1 MYSEIFTP
9 NLLFIFSFRNTTK
22 FHKFATNNLEL
33 KDVVIHNKVSVYE
46 IEQGLNVSLAT
57 IRNWIKLGYLKK
69 INGEWIDKES
79 YDRFLE
85 QYIGK
90 QKLHSRANKKNK
102 VQNNYIHLFKKYSD
116 LLESNTDAEWMAQ
129 QYENDLSESHKNKEG
144 IFYTPV
150 FIIDEMLKF
159 LDEDDLSCK
168 TFLDPSCGTG
178 NFLIQAI
185 KKGIRPENI
194 YGFDTDEMAVKIA
207 IQRIYQLTGY
217 KTKNIIYAD
226 FLNEIGSSQDNL
238 FNHSYH
244 QKFDYIFTN
253 PPWGKK
259 LKHSAKARY
268 GQIFNAGN
276 SLDTSALFLFASLKI
291 LSKNG
296 KLGFLLPES
305 VFNIGSF
312 EDIRKELLNYHILS
326 ILNFGKG
333 FKELL
338 TTTQAIIIEKKSHT
352 NKGILIIHQEKK
364 QDHSYF
370 RNQISFK
377 NNPKTIFNFWINNE
391 EQKVVEKIFSNPYI
405 TLKNNAI
412 WGMGI
417 VTGNNKEFCKTQPIN
432 EKYVPVWRG
441 EDITPHQLKEP
452 ALYIE
457 KNLSKYQQA
466 APQHLYEAKEK
477 IIYRFI
483 TPRLCFYLDTQQR
496 YILNSANFF
505 ILKDNFPIQSCQL
518 VQYFNSEII
527 NWLFQTI
534 FKTHKI
540 LRSDLEELPIIIKY
554 FEQHYVFDEIK
565 FLKFLG
571 IKKSSNGSY
580 RIEK

>member
-1 MYSEIFTP
+1 MKE
-9 NLLFIFSFRNTTK
+9 LLL
-22 FHKFATNNLEL
+22 HKVN
-33 KDVVIHNKVSVYE
+33 IHE
-46 IEQGLNVSLAT
+46 IERDLNVSLAT

-69 INGEWIDKES
+69 LNGEWIDKES
-79 YDRFLE
+79 YDKFLAE
-85 QYIGK
+85 YVGK
-90 QKLHSRANKKNK
+90 QKLHSRANKQHK
-102 VQNNYIHLFKKYSD
+102 VQDNTIHLFQKYSA
-116 LLESNTDAEWMAQ
+116 LLESNTDAEVIAQ

-150 FIIDEMLKF
+150 FIIDEMLNF
-159 LDEDDLSCK
+159 LDKDDLSCK

-185 KKGIRPENI
+185 KKGILPENI
-194 YGFDTDEMAVKIA
+194 YGFDTDEISVKIT
-207 IQRIYQLTGY
+207 IKRIYQLTGY
-217 KTKNIIYAD
+217 KTENIICAD
-226 FLNEIGSSQDNL
+226 FLNEIGSSQNNL
-238 FNHSYH
+238 FKHSYN

-259 LKHSAKARY
+259 LQYSTKTRY
-268 GQIFNAGN
+268 GQIFNAGD

-312 EDIRKELLNYHILS
+312 EDIRKELLSYHILS

-338 TTTQAIIIEKKSHT
+338 TTTQAIIIENKSNT
-352 NKGILIIHQEKK
+352 NKNILISHHEKK
-364 QDHSYF
+364 HNNFYYRHQL
-370 RNQISFK
+370 SFK
-377 NNPKTIFNFWINNE
+377 SNPKTIFNFWINNE
-391 EQKVVEKIFSNPYI
+391 ENKVIEKIFSHQHI

-417 VTGNNKEFCKTQPIN
+417 VTGNNKEFCKTEPVNQNYI
-432 EKYVPVWRG
+432 PVWKG
-441 EDITPHQLKEP
+441 EDILPNELKP
-452 ALYIE
+452 PTLYID
-457 KNLSKYQQA
+457 KNLSIYQQS

-483 TPRLCFYLDTQQR
+483 TPRLCFYLDKQQR

-505 ILKDNFPIQSCQL
+505 ILSETFPIPAEEL
-518 VQYFNSEII
+518 VKYLNSHFI
-527 NWLFQTI
+527 NWLFQAL

-540 LRSDLEELPIIIKY
+540 LRSDLEELPIITDY
-554 FEQHYVFDEIK
+554 FQTFTHFDEQK
-565 FLKFLG
+565 FLDFINLTPQAD
-571 IKKSSNGSY
+571 GSY
-580 RIEK
+580 RIKK